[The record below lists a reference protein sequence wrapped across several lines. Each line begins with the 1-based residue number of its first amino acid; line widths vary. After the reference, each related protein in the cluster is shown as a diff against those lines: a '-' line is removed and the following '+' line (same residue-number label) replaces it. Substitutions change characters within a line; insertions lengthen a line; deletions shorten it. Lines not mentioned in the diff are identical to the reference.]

1 MIVAVQIINKIIT
14 NNDLSLIHNYG
25 LTREHFAGYEEAFD
39 FIVTFSKNYKKAP
52 DKETFID
59 KFSNWEYFV
68 CTENDRALINDIQE
82 QLLFQTTV
90 KELKT
95 CSSLLEGNANEAVT
109 YLRSKINS
117 LVPQNI
123 INYEDIT
130 KTADKRIEAWKDKS
144 NKLDKYFIPSGFHH
158 LDKHTYG
165 WMKGEE
171 LVVILARSGRG
182 KSSVLIKTSTFAWEQ
197 GANVGFISPEMTASL
212 VGYRFDNALK
222 GFSSRSLFLGKDIE
236 GYNDDYVNELKS
248 RDNKYLVATPDD
260 FGGRVTP
267 SKLRNF
273 CIVNSLDMLCV
284 DGISYLQDDNYR
296 KGDTPS
302 ITYAN
307 ISQDLL
313 QISIDLGI
321 PVIVVSQSNRDVK
334 SKDGEEETATL
345 GNISDSDGIG
355 RKATRVISIRHIGSG
370 IELALIKNRYGRD
383 NQKIIY
389 KWNADTSEFVY
400 IPQLDDE
407 VITPTV
413 KQEQMGAI
421 F

>member
-130 KTADKRIEAWKDKS
+130 KTAD
-144 NKLDKYFIPSGFHH
+144 
-158 LDKHTYG
+158 
-165 WMKGEE
+165 
-171 LVVILARSGRG
+171 
-182 KSSVLIKTSTFAWEQ
+182 
-197 GANVGFISPEMTASL
+197 
-212 VGYRFDNALK
+212 
-222 GFSSRSLFLGKDIE
+222 
-236 GYNDDYVNELKS
+236 
-248 RDNKYLVATPDD
+248 
-260 FGGRVTP
+260 
-267 SKLRNF
+267 
-273 CIVNSLDMLCV
+273 
-284 DGISYLQDDNYR
+284 
-296 KGDTPS
+296 
-302 ITYAN
+302 
-307 ISQDLL
+307 
-313 QISIDLGI
+313 
-321 PVIVVSQSNRDVK
+321 
-334 SKDGEEETATL
+334 
-345 GNISDSDGIG
+345 
-355 RKATRVISIRHIGSG
+355 
-370 IELALIKNRYGRD
+370 
-383 NQKIIY
+383 
-389 KWNADTSEFVY
+389 
-400 IPQLDDE
+400 
-407 VITPTV
+407 
-413 KQEQMGAI
+413 
-421 F
+421 